1 MLGLGDKNA
10 VDTGEVKIV
19 VDEQKSGE
27 TPFIEQYELGEV
39 LGTGA
44 FSVVKMATGKDGE
57 KLAVKVV
64 ERRNLGPGDLDA
76 MRSEVKLLGEL
87 DHPNIIKLHGW
98 YEEEATLYM
107 ALELCEG
114 GELFDRIVSKTFY
127 TEKEARDL
135 VRTLLGTVKH
145 LHDQNIIH
153 RDLKPE
159 NLLLVDK
166 KDDANLKIADFGF
179 AKKHDSL
186 TEVLKTQC
194 GTPGYVAPEIL
205 KSSPYGAPVDMWSIG
220 VITYILLGG
229 YPPFHDDNQ
238 SRLFQKIKRGR
249 FSFHPQ
255 YWDPISHGA
264 KDLIARMLTVD
275 PAERITADQALQHPW
290 VTSEDDELSESQLGG
305 SLQRMRMFN
314 ARRKFKSA
322 INSII
327 MAIQLQK
334 FLASRD
340 IDEAYDIGRVL
351 GRGAYS
357 VVKAA
362 RAKKTNDEVAVK
374 IVKRA
379 GLPEDDEKA
388 LKDEMAIMLELDHP
402 HIIKLLDF
410 FEKRDNYYMVVE
422 KVDGGELFDRIVSK
436 VVYNEKE
443 ARDLVSILLQAV
455 KYCHD
460 RGIVHRDLKP
470 ENLLLVS
477 ESDDAVVKVADFGFA
492 QKFMADSG
500 LTTQCG
506 TPGYVAPEILMRKPY
521 DSAVDM
527 WSVGVITYILL
538 GGYPPFHDDNQA
550 RLFAKIKKGVYS
562 FHDEYWLDIS
572 AEAKDLIAKML
583 TVDPDKRITA
593 AEALEHPY
601 LKVNSAKL
609 EGNNMGQN
617 LDRMKLFN
625 ARRKF
630 KSAIQTV
637 IVAGR
642 LRKFVEGL
650 EAMP

>member
-1 MLGLGDKNA
+1 MAKFMGEGGGGGRGEAKYFLDEFDIGD
-10 VDTGEVKIV
+10 
-19 VDEQKSGE
+19 
-27 TPFIEQYELGEV
+27 ELGR
-39 LGTGA
+39 GA
-44 FSVVKMATGKDGE
+44 FSVVRNATRKADGQ
-57 KLAVKVV
+57 KSAVKIV
-64 ERRNLGPGDLDA
+64 ERRNLGKGDLEA
-76 MRSEVKLLGEL
+76 LRGEAKLLNEL

-98 YEEEATLYM
+98 YEEEKTLYM

-127 TEKEARDL
+127 NEKEARDL
-135 VRTLLGTVKH
+135 VRTLLWTVKH

-166 KDDANLKIADFGF
+166 KDNANLKIADFGF
-179 AKKHDSL
+179 AKKHDAGS
-186 TEVLKTQC
+186 EILKTQC

-205 KSSPYGAPVDMWSIG
+205 KSTPYGTPVDMWSIG

-238 SRLFQKIKRGR
+238 TRLFQKIRRGK
-249 FSFHPQ
+249 FSFHEQ
-255 YWDPISHGA
+255 YWDPISDGA

-275 PAERITADQALQHPW
+275 PAARITADQALQHSW
-290 VTSEDDELSESQLGG
+290 VMSGDDELSSSELGD
-305 SLQRMRMFN
+305 SLQRMRVFN

-322 INSII
+322 IATII
-327 MAIQLQK
+327 MTMQLQK

-340 IDEAYDIGRVL
+340 IDESYEIGDVL

-362 RAKKTNDEVAVK
+362 KAKKTNDEVAVK
-374 IVKRA
+374 IVKKA
-379 GLPEDDEKA
+379 GLPAEDERA
-388 LKDEMAIMLELDHP
+388 LKDEMSIMMELDHP
-402 HIIKLLDF
+402 NIIKLLDF
-410 FEKRDNYYMVVE
+410 FEKKDHFYMVVE
-422 KVDGGELFDRIVSK
+422 KVRGGELFDRIVEK

-443 ARDLVSILLQAV
+443 ARDLVSTLLQAV

-477 ESDDAVVKVADFGFA
+477 EKDDAHVKVADFGFA
-492 QKFMADSG
+492 QKFMPESG

-506 TPGYVAPEILMRKPY
+506 TPGYVAPEILLRKKY

-562 FHDEYWLDIS
+562 FHDEYWSDIS
-572 AEAKDLIAKML
+572 PEAKDMIAKML
-583 TVDPDKRITA
+583 SVDPKKRLTA
-593 AEALEHPY
+593 DQALEHPY
-601 LKVNSAKL
+601 LKVDAAGL
-609 EGNNMGQN
+609 ESNNMDQN
-617 LDRMKLFN
+617 LGRMKLFN

-637 IVAGR
+637 IVADR
-642 LRKFVEGL
+642 LRKFTEGM
-650 EAMP
+650 ASMSTS